1 MKSTYR
7 TILIFGILSLIS
19 ISNYGQQPNRH
30 EERREKYRAMKIAYF
45 TENLDL
51 TPEEA
56 EKFWPV
62 YNKHEKSK
70 GELMKNRRLKAR
82 DFAEQAGSVSE
93 EEAQK
98 IIDQH
103 IENRQK
109 EIQLEIDL
117 HKELKKILPATKI
130 MKLYITE
137 VQFREHMLRQF
148 RGDQHQGQRRKGR
161 ELP

>member
-1 MKSTYR
+1 MKPTYR
-7 TILIFGILSLIS
+7 SILIFGILAFLTIP
-19 ISNYGQQPNRH
+19 GFGQPNRH
-30 EERREKYRAMKIAYF
+30 DERREKYRAMKIAYF
-45 TENLDL
+45 TDNLEL

-62 YNKHEKSK
+62 YNEHEKKK
-70 GELMKNRRLKAR
+70 GELMKNRRLR
-82 DFAEQAGSVSE
+82 SREYAEMAGSLTE

-98 IIDQH
+98 MIDQH
-103 IENRQK
+103 IELRQK
-109 EIQLEIDL
+109 ELQMELNL

-148 RGDQHQGQRRKGR
+148 RGGQHEGQRRKGR
-161 ELP
+161 S